1 MFKHIAGGHWYVPV
15 VAGSKSNTVWTQD
28 PTGGTMIVADCN
40 SKAIP
45 VATQRANARL
55 ISFAPEMLLVL
66 EDIAKNGFDDQA
78 QDNVKHL
85 MKRMQHV

>member
-1 MFKHIAGGHWYVPV
+1 MFKHIAGGHWFVPV

-28 PTGGTMIVADCN
+28 PTGGTMLVADCS
-40 SKAIP
+40 SKAMP

-66 EDIAKNGFDDQA
+66 EDIAQRGYDDHNRA
-78 QDNVKHL
+78 NVKHL
-85 MKRMQHV
+85 MKRIQHV